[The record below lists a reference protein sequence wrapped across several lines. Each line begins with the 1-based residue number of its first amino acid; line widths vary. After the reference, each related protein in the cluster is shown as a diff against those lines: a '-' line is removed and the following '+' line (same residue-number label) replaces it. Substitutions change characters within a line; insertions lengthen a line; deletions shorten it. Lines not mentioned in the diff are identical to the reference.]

1 MADQDHRRELEALR
15 AELEAERLR
24 AQEARRR
31 CALEARELREAA
43 ERERQLLADQL
54 RSKWEQ
60 QRARE
65 ARQLREE
72 CRRQREAEIR
82 QLLRWKEAELREAQ
96 ELLQRERDA
105 AMRQARDLQRQLAEE
120 LVSRRGGGGGGAGLS
135 GECRAR
141 LQEVLGKLRWEVDGD
156 QAARIRHLKAE
167 LELERSLFL
176 KYILERFEGEQAP
189 PGWPQRTRQAPLQQ
203 HSLAKNR
210 PRSLESLVT
219 GSSDAT
225 AAAAAASKSR
235 SLDRN
240 LSRCDSPPR
249 LVSPPEGGF
258 PKDSSCPQRPSAPQ
272 NALENETCSDDGAK
286 EEKSVHAPPEGK
298 VSSSGSG
305 QESVPPAA
313 TQQQGWL
320 ASSSYSQLVKQNT
333 ELLKALLDLEQRC
346 THLKE
351 ENILLRKSSF
361 PEMKEKVKRL
371 KRKNGEL
378 ADIAKRLEERAKKL
392 QESSLKVGSAP
403 IPLTMTCSD
412 MNLYKTTFA
421 RQRAKD
427 LSEQASALLAKD
439 QQLEALQRE
448 CWELRAKLTT
458 GKERTY
464 LFSIND
470 FDRLLR
476 ESQREVL
483 RLQRQIML
491 KNLRESLQPSKIG
504 LKDASSSVMQETP
517 STIHACLEFSSLPKE
532 LPKALSTLVK
542 NGEPETALGNGAE
555 NNENCSS
562 KTNSNTEYQLQVLKK
577 KFVEK
582 CKQCENLKHEMEKK
596 QKTSDDLELQ
606 LNEVLSENVRFAE
619 ENSQLHEKTER
630 TQKIENENAELK
642 IKLLQATE
650 DRNSA
655 IQFTK
660 GLEIKVENLEHVIRN
675 MKEIAER
682 QQQLESEHKET
693 LLVLKN
699 KEEEIQHLQQ
709 IQAEIKREH
718 EESVQ
723 ILESQVRELENQYH
737 SQTEHFNLL
746 SQELER
752 LQIKK
757 SGILESEVSQTTC
770 NSSVTICPEK
780 LEQETHHNF
789 HCNKDIINKD
799 SASIGTA
806 GLLKKADQLES
817 QVNSSG
823 SLQNSSKCC
832 LNSEEEKPD
841 EVALETDKV
850 SINLQL
856 ENQVSSKLHVFLAR
870 YSYDPF
876 AGPNKNPEVELPL
889 TAGEYVYIYGGMDED
904 GFYEGELMDG
914 RRGMVPSNLVE
925 EVSRNDLMSFLPS
938 ETSDFALHEMDFP
951 CQSTN
956 SEEKSDSPDEDRN
969 VNLQSNRL
977 GRELC
982 DYQIAVPYP
991 QNLTLIKQFSGS
1003 IIISWD
1009 PPHMVDS
1016 CGGVHSYNIY
1026 VNTDLY
1032 ANVKHSSQMKA
1043 VIENLDLNLHSYRIS
1058 VQSVTDKGN
1067 SDKMRC
1073 TFLVGNSFH
1082 IAPTLLQLRNITAT
1096 SAEITWLPSNSNY
1109 SHAVYLNEKEYNVT
1123 NSGVYWYT
1131 FQNLEP
1137 GSQYSIKVET
1147 QDCNKVLEIPQG
1159 NWERKS
1165 AAITFTTPSTEPPD
1179 APLDVQ
1185 VQPSSS
1191 AGFLVI
1197 TWLPVT
1203 IDAVGSSNGVKV
1215 IGYAVYIN
1223 GQKVTE
1229 SMSPTSGNVLLA
1241 VSQLHTFQE
1250 TLKVSVRTVSPF
1262 GESEDSVPALI
1273 PPTLLRVPGS
1283 LWSKSVAS
1291 TQASE
1296 LTEDGHIHT
1305 VTGASSSIFSHMD
1318 MANTDTNFTVH
1329 FTSDCKELVAPMVVN
1344 ISRNPMPFTTQMTSH
1359 NQGESD
1365 SILCRSNGKQSSDYA
1380 LPSLMCEQSANPMLK
1395 LNLHAENMEREKAV
1409 STAQPNS
1416 TKVKVYGQD
1425 TDTTAKYPSIQHR
1438 AVNSGANC
1446 SDSEPSVSSIK
1457 LEQKD
1462 SCRDGGTRKIFLQE
1476 EMGRLSKKKHTKQ
1489 MKWLCDELPDL
1500 SVSQVENEEE
1510 QLSRTESRET
1520 HFGDQNDIPDFSDG
1534 EEEESLAYKRSIYV
1548 QKDAEPQ
1555 DRAIPPAELAKDTG
1569 MTMTLKADRV
1579 TPSVPD
1585 FTDSGRLFV
1594 TLFDYDPIT
1603 MSPNCNTAEE
1613 ELSFKK
1619 GQILKVIGD
1628 KDVDGF
1634 YRGECE
1640 GKEGYI
1646 PCNMV
1651 SEIYIESKKVKE
1663 HLLKNSYI
1671 EDEDF

>member
-1 MADQDHRRELEALR
+1 MAGRGKGRGLE
-15 AELEAERLR
+15 
-24 AQEARRR
+24 
-31 CALEARELREAA
+31 
-43 ERERQLLADQL
+43 
-54 RSKWEQ
+54 
-60 QRARE
+60 
-65 ARQLREE
+65 
-72 CRRQREAEIR
+72 
-82 QLLRWKEAELREAQ
+82 
-96 ELLQRERDA
+96 
-105 AMRQARDLQRQLAEE
+105 
-120 LVSRRGGGGGGAGLS
+120 RRGPSVPRPRPGGGW
-135 GECRAR
+135 R
-141 LQEVLGKLRWEVDGD
+141 
-156 QAARIRHLKAE
+156 
-167 LELERSLFL
+167 
-176 KYILERFEGEQAP
+176 
-189 PGWPQRTRQAPLQQ
+189 PL
-203 HSLAKNR
+203 A
-210 PRSLESLVT
+210 
-219 GSSDAT
+219 
-225 AAAAAASKSR
+225 
-235 SLDRN
+235 
-240 LSRCDSPPR
+240 
-249 LVSPPEGGF
+249 
-258 PKDSSCPQRPSAPQ
+258 RPSRPPASP
-272 NALENETCSDDGAK
+272 AHAMTKDGPSAGG
-286 EEKSVHAPPEGK
+286 PPPPAGASRGPPL
-298 VSSSGSG
+298 SSSGSG

-476 ESQREVL
+476 ESQRE
-483 RLQRQIML
+483 
-491 KNLRESLQPSKIG
+491 
-504 LKDASSSVMQETP
+504 ETP
-517 STIHACLEFSSLPKE
+517 STIH
-532 LPKALSTLVK
+532 
-542 NGEPETALGNGAE
+542 
-555 NNENCSS
+555 
-562 KTNSNTEYQLQVLKK
+562 

-904 GFYEGELMDG
+904 GFYEGELMD
-914 RRGMVPSNLVE
+914 
-925 EVSRNDLMSFLPS
+925 
-938 ETSDFALHEMDFP
+938 
-951 CQSTN
+951 
-956 SEEKSDSPDEDRN
+956 
-969 VNLQSNRL
+969 
-977 GRELC
+977 
-982 DYQIAVPYP
+982 
-991 QNLTLIKQFSGS
+991 
-1003 IIISWD
+1003 
-1009 PPHMVDS
+1009 
-1016 CGGVHSYNIY
+1016 
-1026 VNTDLY
+1026 
-1032 ANVKHSSQMKA
+1032 
-1043 VIENLDLNLHSYRIS
+1043 
-1058 VQSVTDKGN
+1058 
-1067 SDKMRC
+1067 
-1073 TFLVGNSFH
+1073 
-1082 IAPTLLQLRNITAT
+1082 
-1096 SAEITWLPSNSNY
+1096 
-1109 SHAVYLNEKEYNVT
+1109 
-1123 NSGVYWYT
+1123 
-1131 FQNLEP
+1131 
-1137 GSQYSIKVET
+1137 
-1147 QDCNKVLEIPQG
+1147 
-1159 NWERKS
+1159 
-1165 AAITFTTPSTEPPD
+1165 EPPD

-1250 TLKVSVRTVSPF
+1250 TLKVSVRT
-1262 GESEDSVPALI
+1262 
-1273 PPTLLRVPGS
+1273 
-1283 LWSKSVAS
+1283 
-1291 TQASE
+1291 
-1296 LTEDGHIHT
+1296 
-1305 VTGASSSIFSHMD
+1305 
-1318 MANTDTNFTVH
+1318 
-1329 FTSDCKELVAPMVVN
+1329 
-1344 ISRNPMPFTTQMTSH
+1344 
-1359 NQGESD
+1359 
-1365 SILCRSNGKQSSDYA
+1365 
-1380 LPSLMCEQSANPMLK
+1380 
-1395 LNLHAENMEREKAV
+1395 
-1409 STAQPNS
+1409 
-1416 TKVKVYGQD
+1416 
-1425 TDTTAKYPSIQHR
+1425 
-1438 AVNSGANC
+1438 
-1446 SDSEPSVSSIK
+1446 
-1457 LEQKD
+1457 
-1462 SCRDGGTRKIFLQE
+1462 LQE
-1476 EMGRLSKKKHTKQ
+1476 SFAQKTMHV
-1489 MKWLCDELPDL
+1489 CDCVHMRIC
-1500 SVSQVENEEE
+1500 S
-1510 QLSRTESRET
+1510 
-1520 HFGDQNDIPDFSDG
+1520 IPV
-1534 EEEESLAYKRSIYV
+1534 RIV
-1548 QKDAEPQ
+1548 
-1555 DRAIPPAELAKDTG
+1555 
-1569 MTMTLKADRV
+1569 
-1579 TPSVPD
+1579 
-1585 FTDSGRLFV
+1585 
-1594 TLFDYDPIT
+1594 
-1603 MSPNCNTAEE
+1603 
-1613 ELSFKK
+1613 
-1619 GQILKVIGD
+1619 
-1628 KDVDGF
+1628 
-1634 YRGECE
+1634 
-1640 GKEGYI
+1640 
-1646 PCNMV
+1646 
-1651 SEIYIESKKVKE
+1651 
-1663 HLLKNSYI
+1663 
-1671 EDEDF
+1671 